1 MVKQRYIFILLYIML
16 AAAESVAQNGIPHIT
31 VYDNGDDELLR
42 HWSVCQDSNNVM
54 LFANRMGITTY
65 DGHSWKNYRL
75 NIVPVVIRQDPFSG
89 IIFAGSVNDYGILK
103 FNSLG
108 VPHFESLCGDTLPAG
123 ITDGIRFTSESVIF
137 TGEKSISAHKRKDLS
152 SYRRWYAGESRSFTG
167 FMEAGGDYFINI
179 SGQGLH
185 RIDADTL
192 FPIVTGYMT
201 ADCEIL
207 FSFEHSDGMVLTGR
221 SDNTLHLFD
230 GIKYY
235 PWEPDSLEYL
245 QDNSLTDGFAVS
257 PDIYAFT
264 TLYGGVLLV
273 DPNDGSTINTINYG
287 NGLTDDE
294 IFAAGTDNNLGV
306 WLSHGMGVCRIDLA
320 LPLSDYSYYPGLEG
334 TVTST
339 LIHNDKLWVSTNE
352 GLFYLEEVRDYRGVE
367 ITRIREPAPLPGQVH
382 MPERDDAA
390 TIVIRKEGVK
400 VTEAAEQRRGVGS
413 FFSRLLGRDE
423 EGNNKE
429 EVEAD
434 KSTGKPAG
442 KDIATTAETR
452 PNSGT
457 DYQTEREP
465 LYIRETIPVLKSVNY
480 RFRKTEGLD
489 TRCSLIEG
497 TRYGL
502 LAATSSG
509 LWWVD
514 DGKAELIMDTRF
526 VYDIAPTPDPDLF
539 YAASERGI
547 FPVRYNGRR
556 WEAKSNI
563 AEIDEPVYS
572 LLVTEDKNIWASGD
586 NILFSVSP
594 ATTESSNEPSV
605 RIYTFESYFP
615 ERIVVSVQN
624 DTILLLTGRG
634 VLYFSE
640 EENLLIHHPGYPR
653 DEAMGLRY
661 MECAPGQIWISS
673 GKQWRRMT
681 GSSTGDELIQ
691 ETLLSLFDG
700 IISMR
705 CDESGELWVSDSKS
719 HIYRISDRDMGIAD
733 RSFSLNIMSLSSN
746 KGEWDDHSALIFEAE
761 DNPISINMSAPF
773 YLKEGSTRYQ
783 YRIDRLMSDWSA
795 LNTSPVI
802 DLYREPGEYTVRLR
816 AINILGDISEERSI
830 SFTIKPPFTQTLW
843 FFLLAGAG
851 GFIALA
857 LLIYLREK
865 KLRHD
870 KRVLEEKVRE
880 RTAEIESKKK
890 QIEFQRDEIIKQ
902 KEEITGSITYA
913 SRIQDAIL
921 PEENICNKLFI
932 DHFVLF
938 KPRDIVSGDFYWIH
952 EENTRII
959 FAVADCTGHG
969 VPGAIM
975 SMLGIS
981 LLNEIATNSNGHLA
995 AGEMLDLL
1003 REKVIFSLKQTG
1015 SGDEATDG
1023 MDISLCIMERETGY
1037 LQFAGAFNPLWIVR
1051 NGKLTEL
1058 RADRMPVG
1066 YQVKLPQFTTRE
1078 TTLLK
1083 GDALYLLSDG
1093 YYDQF
1098 GGDNDKRF
1106 TSGRLKRVIREISSL
1121 PMNRQK
1127 EVLNERF
1134 LSWMGGGDQ
1143 IDDVL
1148 ILGIRI

>member
-1 MVKQRYIFILLYIML
+1 ML
-16 AAAESVAQNGIPHIT
+16 AAAAESVAQNGIPYIT
-31 VYDNGDDELLR
+31 VYDSGDDDILR
-42 HWSVCQDSNNVM
+42 HWSVTQDSNNVM

-65 DGHSWKNYRL
+65 DGNSWKNHRL
-75 NIVPVVIRQDPFSG
+75 NIVPVVIRRDPVSG
-89 IIFAGSVNDYGILK
+89 IIFAGSVNEYGIIE
-103 FNSLG
+103 FSPQG

-123 ITDGIRFTSESVIF
+123 ITDDIRFTAESVVFI
-137 TGEKSISAHKRKDLS
+137 GGKSISAHDRSDLS
-152 SYRRWYAGESRSFTG
+152 SYRRWYAQEDRSFTG
-167 FMEAGGDYFINI
+167 FMEADGDYFINI

-185 RIDADTL
+185 RIDSDTL

-207 FSFEHSDGMVLTGR
+207 FSFDNNDGMVLTGR

-245 QDNSLTDGFAVS
+245 QNNSLTDGFAVS
-257 PDIYAFT
+257 PGIYAFT

-273 DPNDGSTINTINYG
+273 DPTDGSTIHTINYG

-294 IFAAGTDNNLGV
+294 IFAAGTDNNRGV

-352 GLFYLEEVRDYRGVE
+352 GLFYLEEVRDYTGIEV
-367 ITRIREPAPLPGQVH
+367 TRVREPAPLPGQVH
-382 MPERDDAA
+382 IPLREESA
-390 TIVIRKEGVK
+390 TIVIRQEGRTSTASTEQKRGVK
-400 VTEAAEQRRGVGS
+400 T
-413 FFSRLLGRDE
+413 FFNKLLGREEERYSE
-423 EGNNKE
+423 EGG
-429 EVEAD
+429 VAD
-434 KSTGKPAG
+434 KSTGKPGAKG
-442 KDIATTAETR
+442 IDATAVMPVTR
-452 PNSGT
+452 VSDDPA
-457 DYQTEREP
+457 EREP
-465 LYIRETIPVLKSVNY
+465 LYIRETIPVLKSVNHL
-480 RFRKTEGLD
+480 FRKTEGLD
-489 TRCSLIEG
+489 SRCSLIEG
-497 TRYGL
+497 TPYGL

-509 LWWVD
+509 LWWVTE
-514 DGKAELIMDTRF
+514 GRAEIILDTRF
-526 VYDIAPTPDPDLF
+526 VHDIAPTPDPDLF
-539 YAASERGI
+539 YAATGQGI

-556 WEAKSNI
+556 WEADSNI
-563 AEIDEPVYS
+563 SGIDEPVYS
-572 LLVTEDKNIWASGD
+572 LLVTDDNRIWASGD

-594 ATTESSNEPSV
+594 AAGDSSNDSPV

-615 ERIVVSVQN
+615 ERTIVSGQN

-640 EENLLIHHPGYPR
+640 EENLLIHHPGYPH

-661 MECAPGQIWISS
+661 MECAPGQIWINS
-673 GKQWRRMT
+673 GDRWGMMNGR
-681 GSSTGDELIQ
+681 STGDELTQ
-691 ETLLSLFDG
+691 ETLLTLFEG
-700 IISMR
+700 IVSMR
-705 CDESGELWVSDSKS
+705 CDQSGDLWVSDSKS
-719 HIYRISDRDMGIAD
+719 HIYRISDRERETAD
-733 RSFSLNIMSLSSN
+733 RSFSLNINNLSTS
-746 KGEWDDHSALIFEAE
+746 KGLWYDLSALIFEAG

-773 YLKEGSTRYQ
+773 YLKEKLTRYQ

-795 LNTSPVI
+795 LSTNPVI
-802 DLYREPGEYTVRLR
+802 DLYPEPGEYIVRVR
-816 AINILGDISEERSI
+816 AINILGDISEEKSI
-830 SFTIKPPFTQTLW
+830 SFTIRPPFTQTLW
-843 FFLLAGAG
+843 FFLLVGAG
-851 GFIALA
+851 GFFALA

-890 QIEFQRDEIIKQ
+890 QIEFQRDEILKQ

-921 PEENICNKLFI
+921 PEENLCRKLFR

-952 EENTRII
+952 EEREHII
-959 FAVADCTGHG
+959 FAVGDCTGHG

-981 LLNEIATNSNGHLA
+981 LLNEIASNSNGSHT
-995 AGEMLDLL
+995 AGDMLDLL
-1003 REKVIFSLKQTG
+1003 REKVIFSMKQTG
-1015 SGDEATDG
+1015 NGDEATDG
-1023 MDISLCIMERETGY
+1023 MDISLCILERATGH

-1051 NGKLTEL
+1051 NGKLTEF

-1066 YQVKLPQFTTRE
+1066 YQMEFPGFTTRE
-1078 TTLLK
+1078 TTLLE

-1098 GGDNDKRF
+1098 GGENDKRF
-1106 TSGRLKRVIREISSL
+1106 SSGRLKRVIREISPL

-1127 EVLNERF
+1127 EVLDQRF
-1134 LSWMGGGDQ
+1134 HSWMGSGDQ

>member
-1 MVKQRYIFILLYIML
+1 MKKRYIFILLCILL
-16 AAAESVAQNGIPHIT
+16 AAAESVAQNGIPLIT

-65 DGHSWKNYRL
+65 DGYSWKNHRL
-75 NIVPVVIRQDPFSG
+75 NIVPVVIRRDPFSG
-89 IIFAGSVNDYGILK
+89 TIFAGSVNDYGIIEFTPDGL
-103 FNSLG
+103 
-108 VPHFESLCGDTLPAG
+108 PHFESLCGDTFPAG
-123 ITDGIRFTSESVIF
+123 ITDGIRFTPESVIF
-137 TGEKSISAHKRKDLS
+137 TGEKSISAHERKNLS
-152 SYRRWYAGESRSFTG
+152 SYRRWYAQENRSFTG
-167 FMEAGGDYFINI
+167 FIEADGDYYINI

-245 QDNSLTDGFAVS
+245 RNNALTDGFAVS
-257 PDIYAFT
+257 PEIYAFT
-264 TLYGGVLLV
+264 TRYGGVLLV
-273 DPNDGSTINTINYG
+273 DPKDGSTIHTINYG

-294 IFAAGTDNNLGV
+294 IFAAGTDNNLGL

-320 LPLSDYSYYPGLEG
+320 LPLNDYSFYPGLEG

-339 LIHNDKLWVSTNE
+339 LIHNGRLWVSTNE
-352 GLFYLEEVRDYRGVE
+352 GLFYLEEVRGYRGME
-367 ITRIREPAPLPGQVH
+367 ITRISEPAPLPGRLH
-382 MPERDDAA
+382 MPERNDAA
-390 TIVIRKEGVK
+390 TIVIRNESVK
-400 VTEAAEQRRGVGS
+400 AAEATEQRRGVGS
-413 FFSRLLGRDE
+413 FFNRLLGRDV
-423 EGNNKE
+423 EGNREKVGE
-429 EVEAD
+429 TD
-434 KSTGKPAG
+434 KSSGNPAAR
-442 KDIATTAETR
+442 DIDATAETSI
-452 PNSGT
+452 PGAT
-457 DYQTEREP
+457 DDQAEREP
-465 LYIRETIPVLKSVNY
+465 LYIRETIPVLNSVNY
-480 RFRKTEGLD
+480 LFRKTERLD
-489 TRCSLIEG
+489 SRCSLIEG
-497 TRYGL
+497 TGHGL

-509 LWWVD
+509 LWWVNE
-514 DGKAELIMDTRF
+514 GEAEIIMDTRF
-526 VYDIAPTPDPDLF
+526 IYDIAPTPDPDLF

-556 WEAKSNI
+556 WEAGAGIS
-563 AEIDEPVYS
+563 EIDEPVYS
-572 LLVTEDKNIWASGD
+572 LLVTEDNSIWASGD

-594 ATTESSNEPSV
+594 EAQQSTGNPSV

-615 ERIVVSVQN
+615 ERIIVSVQN

-653 DEAMGLRY
+653 DESTGLRY
-661 MECAPGQIWISS
+661 MECAPGQIWISN
-673 GKQWRRMT
+673 GKGWRRMT
-681 GSSTGDELIQ
+681 GKSKGDQPVQ
-691 ETLLSLFDG
+691 ETLLSLFEG
-700 IISMR
+700 IVSMR
-705 CDESGELWVSDSKS
+705 CDDSGELWVTDSGS
-719 HIYRISDRDMGIAD
+719 HIYRISDHDPAIAD
-733 RSFSLNIMSLSSN
+733 RSFTLNINSISSS
-746 KGEWDDHSALIFEAE
+746 KGALNDNSELVFEE
-761 DNPISINMSAPF
+761 GDNPISINMSAPF

-795 LNTSPVI
+795 LSTNPTI
-802 DLYREPGEYTVRLR
+802 DLYREPGEYSVRLR
-816 AINILGDISEERSI
+816 AINILGDISEEKSI
-830 SFTIKPPFTQTLW
+830 SFTIRPPFTQTLW

-851 GFIALA
+851 GFIMLA

-890 QIEFQRDEIIKQ
+890 QIELQRDEILKQ

-921 PEENICNKLFI
+921 PEESICKKLFR

-952 EENTRII
+952 EEPDRIL

-981 LLNEIATNSNGHLA
+981 ILNEIASNSNGDLP
-995 AGEMLDLL
+995 AGEMLNLL

-1023 MDISLCIMERETGY
+1023 MDISLCIMERKTGC
-1037 LQFAGAFNPLWIVR
+1037 LQFAGAFNPLWILR
-1051 NGKLTEL
+1051 NGKLTEF

-1066 YQVKLPQFTTRE
+1066 YQEKLPGFTTRE
-1078 TTLLK
+1078 TTLQE

-1093 YYDQF
+1093 YFDQF

-1106 TSGRLKRVIREISSL
+1106 SSGRLKRVLREISSL

-1127 EVLNERF
+1127 EILDERF
-1134 LSWMGGGDQ
+1134 IKWMGGGDQ